1 MKPLIF
7 ILLLF
12 ICISSFGQMTVN
24 DIQDKRIKERIKFVK
39 SKTDFFLLNK
49 FSKSV
54 KRKFSF
60 AFTSCGFFIGEMR
73 ENYQFLNSNK
83 FEPLDINN
91 LTHNYSFID
100 TAINLKV
107 DIDTYFEQYKII
119 EIRFQKI
126 SDSLKFISLDKI
138 YNKGFL
144 QKVKR
149 KIAEVKL
156 KQYYIEI
163 DIDEK
168 QKTFNIILK
177 DKLLSHKYFIY

>member
-24 DIQDKRIKERIKFVK
+24 DIQDKKIKERIKFLK
-39 SKTDFFLLNK
+39 SKTDSFLLSK
-49 FSKSV
+49 FSKII
-54 KRKFSF
+54 KRKLSF
-60 AFTSCGFFIGEMR
+60 DFTSCGFFMGEIR

-91 LTHNYSFID
+91 LTHSYSFID
-100 TAINLKV
+100 KGINLKI
-107 DIDTYFEQYKII
+107 DIDIYFEQYKIV

-144 QKVKR
+144 QKIKQR
-149 KIAEVKL
+149 IKEAKL
-156 KQYYIEI
+156 KQYYVEI

-177 DKLLSHKYFIY
+177 DKLLPHKYFIY